1 MSERLSKAAS
11 KVASVLNPEVKSVRK
26 ARGKARKAYSRLEEW
41 EITELDGSSIDVTN
55 PDTDEVYTVGKLKAN
70 PRHARM
76 AAYFDGKDEL
86 YVLSEGDGPERIGL
100 EKFVLR
106 KGEFIPAEDIYTQS
120 IEEIERLFG
129 MEWEE
134 IEDMDEEQKVE
145 FLSEYVAKSGR
156 TASLKQSLRAAL
168 SIFRTEAAD
177 SDGVIGTVENQLNIV
192 ERLYDPE
199 HAPPIKALAEA
210 MKAFL
215 GSKHTETDMD
225 KLIAAYQAAMKL
237 TGSEEEAPVEEPVE
251 EPEVEPVEE
260 EAAGQMDP
268 MPVQDVRNQV
278 RQTWKLMPR
287 VDSTSEELWAMV
299 DADLM
304 ALQGFMETPE
314 YVGLDEVSQEEVVSL
329 IEAILVWQATREVTP
344 NTDGLNHPYKMV
356 SRKASSR
363 AAAAK
368 PKPVF
373 NQKAV
378 VDGLQVLYSPV
389 NQAWLVMVLGQTH
402 RILNESFEVLLE
414 VEHLLNNDA
423 KRIRKIVTNY
433 DKIQKWMGG
442 VATAT
447 HKAFHLKDNLL
458 EGFSYEDLVTTI
470 QGNEKD
476 PDKGAVSKVL
486 REMIDAAVADANAMV
501 KREMK
506 NILDEVVVEEPE
518 EDASEHLPHDQKPR
532 KSKQSTRIRVEGK
545 ERVGAVRKLNVAAT
559 RRGSASKKLVIEDSS
574 GRFWTGETWGV
585 RQNAEIYESEEE
597 LPSVLEEKGEED
609 LTLEIFSSLPSLD
622 ARYYVDGADD
632 SEASVEVLR

>member
-1 MSERLSKAAS
+1 MSQRLSRAAS
-11 KVASVLNPEVKSVRK
+11 KVASVLNLEVKSVRK
-26 ARGKARKAYSRLEEW
+26 SKGHVHKAYSRLEEW

-106 KGEFIPAEDIYTQS
+106 KGEFIPADDIYTQS

-134 IEDMDEEQKVE
+134 IEDMNEEQKVE
-145 FLSEYVAKSGR
+145 FLSEYVAKS
-156 TASLKQSLRAAL
+156 A
-168 SIFRTEAAD
+168 
-177 SDGVIGTVENQLNIV
+177 
-192 ERLYDPE
+192 
-199 HAPPIKALAEA
+199 
-210 MKAFL
+210 
-215 GSKHTETDMD
+215 
-225 KLIAAYQAAMKL
+225 
-237 TGSEEEAPVEEPVE
+237 SEEKDAPVEEPPVE

-260 EAAGQMDP
+260 EAAGQTDP

-278 RQTWKLMPR
+278 RQTWKFMPR
-287 VDSTSEELWAMV
+287 VDSNSEELWAMV

-304 ALQGFMETPE
+304 ALQVFMETPE
-314 YVGLDEVSQEEVVSL
+314 YVGMDEVSQEEMVNL
-329 IEAILVWQATREVTP
+329 IEAILIWQATREVAP

-373 NQKAV
+373 NPKAV
-378 VDGLQVLYSPV
+378 VDGLQVIYSPV
-389 NQAWLVMVLGQTH
+389 NKAWLVMVLGQTH

-423 KRIRKIVTNY
+423 KRIQKIVTNY

-442 VATAT
+442 VTAT
-447 HKAFHLKDNLL
+447 HEAFHLKDDLL

-486 REMIDAAVADANAMV
+486 KEMINAAVADANAMV

-506 NILDEVVVEEPE
+506 NILDEIVVEEPE
-518 EDASEHLPHDQKPR
+518 EDVSEHLPHDQKPR
-532 KSKQSTRIRVEGK
+532 ESKQVTFPDFPEVKGWFLEATADDGWGDFAGPSYIWDDNPAEPGTGSLY
-545 ERVGAVRKLNVAAT
+545 VGFAV
-559 RRGSASKKLVIEDSS
+559 GSQEAHAIN
-574 GRFWTGETWGV
+574 R
-585 RQNAEIYESEEE
+585 
-597 LPSVLEEKGEED
+597 
-609 LTLEIFSSLPSLD
+609 TLEGTGNNPPYKLKW
-622 ARYYVDGADD
+622 DGNLQ
-632 SEASVEVLR
+632 SVPKVLKQALAWYQKSGK